1 MAMPRAAL
9 LFAMALALG
18 TSRAAGPS
26 EAMAQLCNKAQ
37 TELVKCG
44 SDAKS
49 ADPGT
54 CCSLLEEYH
63 KNGCFWWVSHGVYCS
78 VDFCKRRGG
87 LMHVY
92 SREKAAS
99 WRIVRGPMQPT

>member
-63 KNGCFWWVSHGVYCS
+63 KNGCFWWVPHGVLHCYPLQTE
-78 VDFCKRRGG
+78 RGG
-87 LMHVY
+87 SSMLTLARKPRPGG
-92 SREKAAS
+92 S
-99 WRIVRGPMQPT
+99 